1 MNRDIGALEKETPSK
16 KRLEGEK
23 KEGKEISLGV
33 WIRDVGQG
41 KCSHSI
47 LKRNRA

>member
-1 MNRDIGALEKETPSK
+1 MEKETPSK
-16 KRLEGEK
+16 KRLEGGQ
-23 KEGKEISLGV
+23 KEGKEISLGI

-47 LKRNRA
+47 PERNRA